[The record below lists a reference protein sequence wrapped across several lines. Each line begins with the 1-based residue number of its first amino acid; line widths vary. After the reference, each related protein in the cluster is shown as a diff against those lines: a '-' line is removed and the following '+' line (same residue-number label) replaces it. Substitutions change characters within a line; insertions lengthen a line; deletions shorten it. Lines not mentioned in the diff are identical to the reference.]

1 VQGLLLAL
9 LENRKIADVA
19 NEVGTSKPAEV

>member
-19 NEVGTSKPAEV
+19 NEVGTSTPAEV